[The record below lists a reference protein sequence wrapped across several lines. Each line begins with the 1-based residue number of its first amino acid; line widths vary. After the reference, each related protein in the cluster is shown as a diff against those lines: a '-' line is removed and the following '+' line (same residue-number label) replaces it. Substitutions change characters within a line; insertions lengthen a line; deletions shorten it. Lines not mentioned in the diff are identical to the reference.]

1 MKIQSRIYAAVNLD
15 AVLYNLENMKKN
27 INENTKIIA
36 VLKADGYGHGAVPI
50 AREIQS
56 LPYIWGIAVATVEE
70 GMELRNAGIQKP
82 ILILGYTYEEDY
94 DTIVRE
100 DFRPAV
106 FKKSMAQKLSQVAV
120 KAGKPVNIH
129 IKIDTGMTRIGYR
142 DPQRDVPEILE
153 ISRLPGIRI
162 EGLFT
167 HFARA
172 DETDPAPAYRQLEK
186 YGEFLKKLEGKKFT
200 IQRSKGLGENE
211 PDMMSLTTMNPE
223 AAGLSIP
230 LKHCS
235 NSAGII
241 RIPEANLDAVRAG
254 VILYGMYPSDEVEK
268 EPVPLKPAMEIKSH
282 IAYIKTVE
290 PDAQV
295 SYGGTYTTQRPTRI
309 ATIPVGYADGYAR
322 GLSNRGSV
330 LIHGRRAPI
339 LGRVCMDQFM
349 VDVTEIPEA
358 KELDEATLLGMDGED
373 CITMEELGDLS
384 GRFNY
389 EFACCISKRVPR
401 IYIKDGQ
408 VKE

>member
-15 AVLYNLENMKKN
+15 AVLHNLENMKKN
-27 INENTKIIA
+27 ISENTKIIA

-106 FKKSMAQKLSQVAV
+106 FKKSMAQKLSQAAV

-142 DPQRDVPEILE
+142 DPKTDVPEILE

-172 DETDPAPAYRQLEK
+172 DETDSAPAYRQLEK
-186 YGEFLKKLEGKKFT
+186 YGEFLKKLET
-200 IQRSKGLGENE
+200 
-211 PDMMSLTTMNPE
+211 
-223 AAGLSIP
+223 AGLSIP

-290 PDAQV
+290 PGTQV

-358 KELDEATLLGMDGED
+358 KELDEATLLGKDGED

>member
-27 INENTKIIA
+27 ISENTKIIA

-106 FKKSMAQKLSQVAV
+106 FKKSMAQKLSQAAV

-186 YGEFLKKLEGKKFT
+186 YGEFLKKLE
-200 IQRSKGLGENE
+200 
-211 PDMMSLTTMNPE
+211 

-290 PDAQV
+290 PGTQV
-295 SYGGTYTTQRPTRI
+295 SYGGTYTTQRLTRI